1 MDGTMISDELTTRLR
16 TAVRAEI
23 GGHFDEM
30 RQMIDRRI
38 AELSAEIHG
47 SVQMVGFSEAN
58 ISGQLGEMH
67 SQLSHILALPSA
79 ATRNSGLEL
88 EAVMQA
94 TEEAAN
100 RILSAAEAIHD
111 LLNNRFGDHPAS
123 QAIVEQID
131 SIFEACSFQDLTGQ
145 RIRRAIQ
152 QLQNIEGSLAQ
163 IVKQTT
169 RSADVS
175 PPQSAPTLSVDGIAV
190 SGPDLAQNDIDKL
203 LNGQSTQCQNQKA

>member
-1 MDGTMISDELTTRLR
+1 MDGDMIGDELTGRVR
-16 TAVRAEI
+16 SAVRAEI

-30 RQMIDRRI
+30 RQMMDRRI
-38 AELSAEIHG
+38 AELSAEIHA

-58 ISGQLGEMH
+58 LSGQLGAMH
-67 SQLSHILALPSA
+67 TQLSHILALPSS

-100 RILSAAEAIHD
+100 RILGAAEAIHS
-111 LLNNRFGDHPAS
+111 LLTERFSDHPAS

-163 IVKQTT
+163 IVQQTT
-169 RSADVS
+169 RGDVRA
-175 PPQSAPTLSVDGIAV
+175 PQPALTLSVDGIAV
-190 SGPDLAQNDIDKL
+190 TGPDLAQNDIDRL
-203 LNGQSTQCQNQKA
+203 LNS